1 MQTNQQ
7 IPGQREPSK
16 NPYMDPPTRFGNR
29 NSSLTH
35 TQSYPSLPAPSLNR
49 FLLPSAPGATT
60 VPRASGGGCSG
71 GGPRQRDPSPCPS
84 NQQGSSTSTN
94 RPSDLRSIFQATGSQ
109 SNGALSG
116 RTERIITSASL
127 ARSRQWLQIGPITVV
142 PLGPTVRSM
151 YNASVKLPW
160 HPTSCPL

>member
-16 NPYMDPPTRFGNR
+16 NSYMDPPTRFGNR
-29 NSSLTH
+29 KSSLTH
-35 TQSYPSLPAPSLNR
+35 TQTYPTLPAPSLNC

-71 GGPRQRDPSPCPS
+71 GGPRQRDPSPCSS

-94 RPSDLRSIFQATGSQ
+94 RPSDLRSMFQTTGSQ
-109 SNGALSG
+109 SNGVFSG
-116 RTERIITSASL
+116 RTERIPASASS
-127 ARSRQWLQIGPITVV
+127 ARSRQWLHIGPMTVV
-142 PLGPTVRSM
+142 PLGPTVRNM
-151 YNASVKLPW
+151 YNASVKLPR
-160 HPTSCPL
+160 HPTGSPL